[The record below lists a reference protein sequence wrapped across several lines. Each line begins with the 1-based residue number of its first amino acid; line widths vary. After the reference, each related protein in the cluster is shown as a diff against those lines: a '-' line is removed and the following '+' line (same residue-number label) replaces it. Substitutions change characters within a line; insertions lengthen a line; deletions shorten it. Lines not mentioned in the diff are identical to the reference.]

1 MSYILNL
8 EKPTN
13 LRGRE
18 HGLIRG
24 YQSFYDWLINQ
35 PTNNLTTDDAMREL
49 KNRLIKLGCTHL
61 EVEYYPEYLDANE
74 GV

>member
-1 MSYILNL
+1 MLKILIYQRL
-8 EKPTN
+8 KYELHLKT
-13 LRGRE
+13 RKT
-18 HGLIRG
+18 

-35 PTNNLTTDDAMREL
+35 PTNNLTTDDAMAEL

-61 EVEYYPEYLDANE
+61 EVEYFPEYLETNK